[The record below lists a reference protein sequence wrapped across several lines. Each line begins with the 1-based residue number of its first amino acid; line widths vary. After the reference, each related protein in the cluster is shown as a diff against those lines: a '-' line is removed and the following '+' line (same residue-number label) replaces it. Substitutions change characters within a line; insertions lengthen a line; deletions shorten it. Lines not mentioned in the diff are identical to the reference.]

1 MAKLKT
7 KDNIPSKQKAAKIS
21 IASNT
26 TLILLKL
33 VAGILTG
40 SISLIA
46 EAVHSLMDLA
56 AAIIAFISVRV
67 SDRPADQDHPYGHG
81 KAENVSGVAEGALIF
96 VASGIIVYEAIKR
109 FIAGTTLEFLDV
121 GIGIMIASI
130 VANVIVSRY
139 LFKVSSEQ
147 DSLALEAD
155 AYHLSTDVI
164 TMSAV
169 LVALLVVRFTGFTM
183 FDPIAA
189 TFVAVF
195 IGRAAYH
202 ITKKSL
208 GGLLDVRLSQS
219 EEDKIRSC
227 IMEHGGQLVGFHD
240 LRTRKA
246 GSQRHI
252 DLHLVVP
259 KNVDVEEAHSLCDH
273 LEQDIKQCLPRSD
286 VVIHVEPCDN
296 ECINCSVSCTLKDN
310 RPRSPK

>member
-56 AAIIAFISVRV
+56 ASVIAFISVRV

-81 KAENVSGVAEGALIF
+81 KAENISGVAEGALIF
-96 VASGIIVYEAIKR
+96 VASGIIIYEAIKR

-130 VANVIVSRY
+130 VVNVIVSRY
-139 LFKVSSEQ
+139 LFKVSSER

-195 IGRAAYH
+195 IGRAAYI
-202 ITKKSL
+202 ITKKSF
-208 GGLLDVRLSQS
+208 GGLLDIRLSQS

-259 KNVDVEEAHSLCDH
+259 KNADVEEAHHLCDH

-286 VVIHVEPCDN
+286 VVIHVEPCDS
-296 ECINCSVSCTLKDN
+296 ECTNCSISCTLKD
-310 RPRSPK
+310 

>member
-1 MAKLKT
+1 MMKLKT
-7 KDNIPSKQKAAKIS
+7 KENMPIKQKAARVS

-40 SISLIA
+40 SVSLIA

-56 AAIIAFISVRV
+56 AAIIAFISVRI
-67 SDRPADQDHPYGHG
+67 SDRPPDQDHPYGHG
-81 KAENVSGVAEGALIF
+81 KAENISGVAEGVLIF
-96 VASGIIVYEAIKR
+96 AASGIIIYEAIR
-109 FIAGTTLEFLDV
+109 RLIVGTTLEFLDV

-130 VANVIVSRY
+130 VVNVIVSRH

-155 AYHLSTDVI
+155 AYHLRSDVI

-169 LVALLVVRFTGFTM
+169 LAALLVVRFTGFTI

-195 IGRAAYH
+195 MGRAAYN
-202 ITKKSL
+202 ITRKSF
-208 GGLLDVRLSQS
+208 GGLVDSRLSQS

-227 IMEHGGQLVGFHD
+227 IMEHGGQLVGFHN

-246 GSQRHI
+246 GSERHI

-259 KNVDVEEAHSLCDH
+259 KNADVEEAHRLCDH
-273 LEQDIKQCLPRSD
+273 LERDIKQCLPRSD

-296 ECINCSVSCTLKDN
+296 ECVNCSVSCTLRRDFVE
-310 RPRSPK
+310 

>member
-7 KDNIPSKQKAAKIS
+7 KDNIPSKQKAARIS

-26 TLILLKL
+26 TLILLKT
-33 VAGILTG
+33 VAGIVTG

-46 EAVHSLMDLA
+46 EAVHSLVDLA
-56 AAIIAFISVRV
+56 AAIIAFMAVRI

-81 KAENVSGVAEGALIF
+81 KAENISGVAEGALIF
-96 VASGIIVYEAIKR
+96 VASGIIIYEAIKR
-109 FIAGTTLEFLDV
+109 LIAGATLEFLDV

-130 VANVIVSRY
+130 ATNVIVSRY

-169 LVALLVVRFTGFTM
+169 LVALVVVRFTGFTI

-195 IGRAAYH
+195 IGRAAYN
-202 ITKKSL
+202 IIKKSSR
-208 GGLLDVRLSQS
+208 GLLDMRLSQS

-227 IMEHGGQLVGFHD
+227 IMEHGGQLVGFHN

-246 GSQRHI
+246 GSQRLI

-259 KNVDVEEAHSLCDH
+259 KNVDVEKAHRLCDH

-286 VVIHVEPCDN
+286 VVIHVEPCDT
-296 ECINCSVSCTLKDN
+296 ECTNCSVSCTLKDS